1 MPIFGNIYDAQK
13 IENGEPVA
21 EDEKMAEPG
30 ETRRVREPVVDEK
43 GVDDYEDVRIGK
55 PQVVAADIVVES
67 DEDRNNRNQDDTQ
80 DDPWP
85 RRRAEKANGRERE
98 GSRNRAGR
106 REAGELGHL
115 RLVR

>member
-55 PQVVAADIVVES
+55 PTGS
-67 DEDRNNRNQDDTQ
+67 GGRYR
-80 DDPWP
+80 
-85 RRRAEKANGRERE
+85 GRER
-98 GSRNRAGR
+98 R
-106 REAGELGHL
+106 RSEQPQSG
-115 RLVR
+115 